1 MSDRATDVA
10 LFRYGLIRE
19 AADPKITKA
28 ERGRLVRDLA
38 ERTHVGPSGEP
49 VEVSRGTLDRWIRA
63 WRCGGF
69 EALRPSERQ
78 VEPRTPAGLLA
89 LACDLRREDPART
102 ATHISSMIEAVYE
115 WAPSA
120 RTLQRH
126 FAAQGLR
133 RAELTAAN
141 VAFGRFEAGFPN
153 ELWVGDA
160 LHGPVIERK
169 KAILFCYLDDCSRLA
184 TGYRF
189 VHTED
194 TLRAEAALRVGLAS
208 RGVPGSL
215 YLDNGSPF
223 VARPLLRAL
232 AVLGVRLV
240 HSRPGRPQGRGKVER
255 FFRTVRDQF
264 LVEVA
269 HSTITTLAELNDRFR
284 AWVESV
290 YHHRVH
296 SETQMTPLE
305 RFCSAGPPAL
315 PDPALLR
322 EAFLWSETRLVTKT
336 ATVSLHGNL
345 YEVDPVLVGRRVEL
359 LFDPFDLA
367 HIEVRHGGTTMGEA
381 VPRVIGRH
389 AHPKAN
395 PAASEPKVSTGIEY
409 LELIQARHDRQTTE
423 RIDFTALSANP
434 DNDEENAQ

>member
-1 MSDRATDVA
+1 M
-10 LFRYGLIRE
+10 G
-19 AADPKITKA
+19 
-28 ERGRLVRDLA
+28 
-38 ERTHVGPSGEP
+38 
-49 VEVSRGTLDRWIRA
+49 
-63 WRCGGF
+63 
-69 EALRPSERQ
+69 
-78 VEPRTPAGLLA
+78 
-89 LACDLRREDPART
+89 
-102 ATHISSMIEAVYE
+102 
-115 WAPSA
+115 
-120 RTLQRH
+120 
-126 FAAQGLR
+126 
-133 RAELTAAN
+133 
-141 VAFGRFEAGFPN
+141 
-153 ELWVGDA
+153 
-160 LHGPVIERK
+160 
-169 KAILFCYLDDCSRLA
+169 
-184 TGYRF
+184 
-189 VHTED
+189 
-194 TLRAEAALRVGLAS
+194 
-208 RGVPGSL
+208 
-215 YLDNGSPF
+215 
-223 VARPLLRAL
+223 
-232 AVLGVRLV
+232 
-240 HSRPGRPQGRGKVER
+240 
-255 FFRTVRDQF
+255 TVRDQF

-381 VPRVIGRH
+381 LPRVIGRH